1 MNRPHKRLLSLLGGG
16 ILVILLIGL
25 SFAAILTR
33 IHTASADANA
43 APWWKGA
50 TCDSVNNPGSVPD
63 TRAFKIPGYPE
74 TTAFQ
79 SVWNGYETCTG
90 GSIGYKPPNQ
100 YQTNFGG
107 KSGYSIGEWQC
118 VELAFRYMYLSL
130 KVQVYKANGNQ
141 VVGNY
146 KSIYG
151 GNLEQV
157 WNNNSQHQGPK
168 TGDVISFAATTKN
181 AAGHV
186 AIVAD
191 ASHIDE
197 TTGNGYIFLFEQNAG
212 ALGTNPSLHVTNW
225 VVDTPPS
232 SYGIG
237 TVIGW
242 LHPET
247 QIATNN
253 AGHVMLVTQQSL
265 VKEVNLNTLPTRC
278 NGPSDGAGHAVIKP
292 GQHVVV
298 ISNTGI
304 WSKGIIYYDIAYPDP
319 CNGGDFSDDSLISLA
334 EQNASV
340 NAAVGFVPSSALSEV
355 SSVHPATS
363 SAVWRDCWGP
373 NQCSD
378 LHTSLPTLT
387 LPSADGDVLYAWW
400 TGSIWDPHWFHVL
413 DPNHQGAA
421 VYGRDWSVAPVC
433 SQTSTNA
440 LISPLD
446 TCSNPTPTSTPPS
459 APTPTPTSTSVPS
472 SDGSQWI
479 SNSSPVTV
487 SPGEQFSVQF
497 TFQNTGQNTTWSD
510 SAGYALQCDTYYHPN
525 NNDCMGEQ
533 SVGFGGQSVSPGQ
546 QFTFTL
552 NLTAPSSPGTYQT
565 WWDMRHHGSIF
576 GDNHANVQVMVQGS
590 NPVPPPPTSPPAYD
604 DAEFIGQSTWPTEP
618 AGAQFSIYFVM
629 QNTGNTTWTDGGGY
643 YLACTSLCLG
653 APNTVGFNG
662 QSIVPNQQYQ
672 FNITMWAPT
681 TPGTYRTD
689 WILEHNGTMFG
700 PDLYIYVV
708 VPVLKEQSPVCNDP
722 SGTNWSSPNSS
733 AVTSSCPGNGLL
745 MQQVSSTKYAEFDLT
760 QADEGSYNQTN
771 FQVQVQASFQNT
783 GDCSTWASIIFQTPT
798 NSPGGYIF
806 GVTPCGQWRL
816 QQVITG
822 TDIPTVSS
830 GSISFNASQPVTIT
844 VNVQNDTLTAS
855 INNQQALTYSVGSP
869 SGTLEV
875 GLMVQRDHAEPS
887 SEVLFS
893 NFELDE

>member
-1 MNRPHKRLLSLLGGG
+1 M
-16 ILVILLIGL
+16 LIGL

-510 SAGYALQCDTYYHPN
+510 SAGYALQCDMYYHPN

-546 QFTFTL
+546 QFTFSF

-565 WWDMRHHGSIF
+565 WWDMQHNGSIF
-576 GDNHANVQVMVQGS
+576 GDNNVYVQVTVQGS
-590 NPVPPPPTSPPAYD
+590 NSNPTPSPTPTPTSTSVPSSDGSQWISNSPPV
-604 DAEFIGQSTWPTEP
+604 IVNPGQ
-618 AGAQFSIYFVM
+618 QFSIQFTF
-629 QNTGNTTWTDGGGY
+629 QNTGQNTTWSDSAGY
-643 YLACTSLCLG
+643 ALG
-653 APNTVGFNG
+653 CDTYYHSSNNNCMGENSAHFNG
-662 QSIVPNQQYQ
+662 QSIAPGQSYT
-672 FNITMWAPT
+672 FNLSLTAPSAL
-681 TPGTYRTD
+681 GTYQTWWD
-689 WILEHNGTMFG
+689 MEHNG
-700 PDLYIYVV
+700 
-708 VPVLKEQSPVCNDP
+708 
-722 SGTNWSSPNSS
+722 
-733 AVTSSCPGNGLL
+733 
-745 MQQVSSTKYAEFDLT
+745 
-760 QADEGSYNQTN
+760 
-771 FQVQVQASFQNT
+771 
-783 GDCSTWASIIFQTPT
+783 IIFGDNNAYVQITVA
-798 NSPGGYIF
+798 SPGDNSKW
-806 GVTPCGQWRL
+806 VA
-816 QQVITG
+816 
-822 TDIPTVSS
+822 
-830 GSISFNASQPVTIT
+830 NAPYLT
-844 VNVQNDTLTAS
+844 VNPGQQFTIYFTYLNDGTTTWSDAGGYKLGCDTFYHKESNCMGGNPVGFGGQSVGTGQQFTFTFTLTAPTS
-855 INNQQALTYSVGSP
+855 PGVYTTWWDMQHNGGIFGNNNSYIQVTVQSSSAFTQSNSGGTDFLWQDGNFLKTIESP
-869 SGTLEV
+869 SR
-875 GLMVQRDHAEPS
+875 LMITPTSRIKSDEPPQIALSEWQEIAERLQLPTKMP
-887 SEVLFS
+887 LRT
-893 NFELDE
+893 